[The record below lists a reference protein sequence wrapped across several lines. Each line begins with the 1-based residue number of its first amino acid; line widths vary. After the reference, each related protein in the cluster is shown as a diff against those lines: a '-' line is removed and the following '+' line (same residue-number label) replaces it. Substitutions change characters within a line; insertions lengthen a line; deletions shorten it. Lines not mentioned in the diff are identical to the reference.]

1 MTTTLPAIKTEGVD
15 AFLNTHG
22 GPAGEFI
29 RFTKEAKFA
38 RLDGEEVPVGTKLI
52 VVFPET
58 QHGWIK
64 FNGPGQ
70 PPTRH
75 MGGMFSGY
83 VPPPR
88 SELGDNDPSSWEE
101 GLSGKP
107 QDPWKSQ
114 VLLPLKEADG
124 ERLFIP
130 NVERYRIAGSG
141 EPDQRVQTNVEA
153 RAGCLSGRRAG
164 RRRVRAQGPK
174 GRYGEKARVQD
185 CRQGVARRG
194 AANRRGD
201 SHGRRNP
208 FLG

>member
-1 MTTTLPAIKTEGVD
+1 MTNLPAVKTEGVD
-15 AFLNTHG
+15 AFLSTYG

-38 RLDGEEVPVGTKLI
+38 RLDGEEVPVGTKLV

-88 SELGDNDPSSWEE
+88 SELGDSDQSLWEE

-114 VLLPLKEADG
+114 VPLAA
-124 ERLFIP
+124 ERGRRRAPVHLS
-130 NVERYRIAGSG
+130 NVERYRAAGSG
-141 EPDQRVQTNVEA
+141 ELDQRVQTNVEA

-164 RRRVRAQGPK
+164 HRRVRAQGPK
-174 GRYGEKARVQD
+174 SRHGEKARLQNR
-185 CRQGVARRG
+185 RQGLA
-194 AANRRGD
+194 
-201 SHGRRNP
+201 
-208 FLG
+208 